1 MPSRPRLPLVVL
13 VLSVAL
19 VVSARGG
26 SGADAAVQ
34 FQLAN
39 LLFDETRYAE
49 ALEAYRKAAESD
61 DTTISVPARI
71 GLVRSALR
79 IGEFTEAQ
87 REAQALRVMAPHNP
101 EAMTVHADARVVGRR
116 VR

>member
-39 LLFDETRYAE
+39 LLFDETRYAD
-49 ALEAYRKAAESD
+49 SD

-101 EAMTVHADARVVGRR
+101 EAMTVHADAVWSAGAFDEAEA
-116 VR
+116 